1 MLEVWYFPI
10 DGRRRLHLGLNRG
23 LNRGLYRGLN
33 RGLKRRPIVI
43 LIGAARCF
51 VCGVRLAIGCDRIA
65 ACERFRSS
73 IIVSSPICSVGA
85 DAIHC
90 VRLFWFLRRG
100 FLLHRRRG
108 ARWLPGQLLVGCLD
122 FLVEQ
127 ARSYTSSWRSVG
139 LGRYQ
144 LRCTV

>member
-1 MLEVWYFPI
+1 MLEVWCFPI
-10 DGRRRLHLGLNRG
+10 DCRRRLHSGLNRG

-33 RGLKRRPIVI
+33 RGLKRRSIVI

-51 VCGVRLAIGCDRIA
+51 ICGVSLAIGCDRIA

-73 IIVSSPICSVGA
+73 IIVCSPICSISA
-85 DAIHC
+85 DAINC
-90 VRLFWFLRRG
+90 MRLFWFLRRG
-100 FLLHRRRG
+100 FLLHRRRR
-108 ARWLPGQLLVGCLD
+108 ARWPPGQLLVGCLG
-122 FLVEQ
+122 FLVGQ

-139 LGRYQ
+139 FRRYQ